1 MRKKVVTKIGDIF
14 CIEFD
19 GKFKCFFQ
27 YIANDCHQ
35 LNSSVIRAFKSRYP
49 IEYDPDINDLV
60 NSEVAFYAH
69 TVLKSGIDFNAWY
82 KIGRSMNLGEEKLS
96 QILFGCTQDIRV
108 YSVYDVEQ
116 VNPLANWYIWH
127 VNEAH
132 DGIGVLSP
140 KYQDTIEIG
149 LVMPYHQITNRMKF
163 GYYTSS
169 LVEYEILKRR
179 PLPYADSFTRIAND
193 DCNMMTYF
201 HYRGEKVVR
210 QVIVLPNGNIKLS
223 ERVPKLEEF
232 SICSQNFSEIKWQF
246 PHFIQEEEFECIWNK

>member
-1 MRKKVVTKIGDIF
+1 MSIMRKKVVTKIGDIF

-49 IEYDPDINDLV
+49 IEYAPDINDLV

-82 KIGRSMNLGEEKLS
+82 KIGRSTNLGEEKLS

-140 KYQDTIEIG
+140 QVSRYHRNRFSHAISSDYESHEIW
-149 LVMPYHQITNRMKF
+149 LLYVF
-163 GYYTSS
+163 
-169 LVEYEILKRR
+169 
-179 PLPYADSFTRIAND
+179 
-193 DCNMMTYF
+193 
-201 HYRGEKVVR
+201 
-210 QVIVLPNGNIKLS
+210 
-223 ERVPKLEEF
+223 F
-232 SICSQNFSEIKWQF
+232 SGI
-246 PHFIQEEEFECIWNK
+246 